1 MIIFSQLANPSS
13 VLANIKTRDL
23 YMWFNLLYK
32 AMSPSQVD
40 DTTSLVWTE
49 TLIMHEP
56 QARELLVLQSILLSQ
71 GQFIYH
77 DNALYISNYYFYF
90 IKP

>member
-23 YMWFNLLYK
+23 YIWFNLLYK

-40 DTTSLVWTE
+40 DTTS
-49 TLIMHEP
+49 
-56 QARELLVLQSILLSQ
+56 
-71 GQFIYH
+71 H
-77 DNALYISNYYFYF
+77 DMTYVPSM
-90 IKP
+90 KK